1 MPAPLYPPSAPQT
14 VAQVLDSTF
23 RIFQASVIRCLP
35 YGILSMIAGQ
45 LPNIYLLAMGRPLQH
60 QFGGGDPVWWALYV
74 LGVLLGL
81 FIWSAMLLRQGRIA
95 ASTATDAR
103 LEFVESLRRM
113 PAIAGLFAVTIVLV
127 AAGLVAL
134 ILPGIYLMIALS
146 LSWLVLLIERRGPIA
161 AAKRSVHL
169 VRGNWWRTLVVLT
182 VATMAALVFYIVAFA
197 VVGAALQIAG
207 TNDFAMFTA
216 TSVVVLV
223 ALGAIGAPFYG
234 AVLYAI
240 HGDLRLRRE
249 GIDLASRL
257 SGAAPG

>member
-23 RIFQASVIRCLP
+23 RIFQASVIKCLP

-45 LPNIYLLAMGRPLQH
+45 LPNIYLLAMGRPLH
-60 QFGGGDPVWWALYV
+60 EFGHGDPTWWGLYV
-74 LGVLLGL
+74 VGTLLGL
-81 FIWSAMLLRQGRIA
+81 FIWGAMLLRQRSIA
-95 ASTATDAR
+95 THKATDAR
-103 LEFVESLRRM
+103 LEFMESLKRM
-113 PAIAGLFAVTIVLV
+113 PAVAGLFVVIIVLLF
-127 AAGLVAL
+127 AGFVAL
-134 ILPGIYLMIALS
+134 ILPGLYLMVALS
-146 LSWLVLLIERRGPIA
+146 LSWLILLIEGRGPIDS
-161 AAKRSVHL
+161 AKRSVHL
-169 VRGNWWRTLVVLT
+169 VKGNWWRTLIVLT
-182 VATMAALVFYIVAFA
+182 VASMAALVFYIVAFA

-234 AVLYAI
+234 AVLYAL